1 MRLADVAR
9 IDQQAAC
16 CSSVPKGPH
25 RHAIV
30 VKSFVESKGP
40 ERVCP
45 EGYKVDFSACGMMHR
60 PYIMDLGSTN
70 GTYLNGKRIEPNRYY
85 GGYYSRFS

>member
-1 MRLADVAR
+1 MM
-9 IDQQAAC
+9 
-16 CSSVPKGPH
+16 
-25 RHAIV
+25 
-30 VKSFVESKGP
+30 VKSRIESKGP

-45 EGYKVDFSACGMMHR
+45 EGYKVDFSVCNMMHR

-85 GGYYSRFS
+85 GGDYSRFS